1 MTIPLVYVLY
11 RGFSVDREV
20 WDRLLDDRLLE
31 LLWST
36 AKLAIAVSIVTAVTG
51 SGPGRS

>member
-20 WDRLLDDRLLE
+20 WDRLLDDQLE
-31 LLWST
+31 LLVEHGQ
-36 AKLAIAVSIVTAVTG
+36 KLAIAVSIVTAVTG
-51 SGPGRS
+51 VALAC